1 MLCCCGADGVV
12 SPEPQLDRVEMA
24 FRRMDRNK
32 DGFITWDEFIKVS
45 MKEAI
50 LFSMFILFTEC
61 WAPLT

>member
-50 LFSMFILFTEC
+50 LFSMF
-61 WAPLT
+61 